1 MQELSLL
8 LYSRQGCCLC
18 EGLEEALGQLELAY
32 LLQSVLNLHIPI
44 RR

>member
-18 EGLEEALGQLELAY
+18 EGLEEALGQVFDPKYRELQIQ
-32 LLQSVLNLHIPI
+32 LQYHL
-44 RR
+44 